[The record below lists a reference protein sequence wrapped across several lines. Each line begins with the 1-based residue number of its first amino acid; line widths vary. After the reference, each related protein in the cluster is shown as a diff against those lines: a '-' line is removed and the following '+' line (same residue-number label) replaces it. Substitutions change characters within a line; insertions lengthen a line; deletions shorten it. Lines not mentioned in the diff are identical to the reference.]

1 MSSSKLSERASQR
14 HGLPFP
20 GGKGP
25 GVGPDESAAGWI
37 AVGRI
42 IGAFGVRGQVKV
54 VPTGRSPERFRQLE
68 RLYVGETHDRYE
80 IEHCRVRGTEA
91 LLKLKGIDTREA
103 AVAQRYVYVYVPES
117 EAIEL
122 PPGEYFVHQIVGLQV
137 HTTAG
142 EHLGTV
148 EEVLSTGAN
157 DVYVVPGPRGEVL
170 IPALKTVIRTI
181 DLASGQLIVELPPGL
196 LATAKQPA
204 IRRRRRRR
212 AGR

>member
-1 MSSSKLSERASQR
+1 MPECAAA
-14 HGLPFP
+14 
-20 GGKGP
+20 
-25 GVGPDESAAGWI
+25 VPDESAADWI

-42 IGAFGVRGQVKV
+42 VGAFGVRGQLKV

-68 RLYVGETHDRYE
+68 RLYVGETHDHYE
-80 IEHCRVRGTEA
+80 IEHCQVRRTEV

-103 AVAQRYVYVYVPES
+103 AIAQRYVYVYVPES
-117 EAIEL
+117 EALAL

-137 HTTAG
+137 LTTAG
-142 EHLGTV
+142 EDLGTV

-181 DLASGQLIVELPPGL
+181 DLATGQLIVELPPGL
-196 LATAKQPA
+196 LATAKQPS

-212 AGR
+212 TGE

>member
-1 MSSSKLSERASQR
+1 MQPAA
-14 HGLPFP
+14 
-20 GGKGP
+20 
-25 GVGPDESAAGWI
+25 VADESAADWI

-42 IGAFGVRGQVKV
+42 VGAFGVRGQLKV
-54 VPTGRSPERFRQLE
+54 IPTGRSPERFRQLE
-68 RLYVGETHDRYE
+68 RLYVGETHDHYE
-80 IEHCRVRGTEA
+80 IEHCQVRRTEV

-103 AVAQRYVYVYVPES
+103 AIAQRYVYVYVPES
-117 EAIEL
+117 EALAL

-137 HTTAG
+137 LTTAG
-142 EHLGTV
+142 EDLGTV

-181 DLASGQLIVELPPGL
+181 DLATGQLIVELPPGL
-196 LATAKQPA
+196 LATAKQPS
-204 IRRRRRRR
+204 IRRRRR

>member
-1 MSSSKLSERASQR
+1 MERAVPLHR
-14 HGLPFP
+14 GGLGEP
-20 GGKGP
+20 
-25 GVGPDESAAGWI
+25 AADWI

-54 VPTGRSPERFRQLE
+54 VPTGRSPDRFR
-68 RLYVGETHDRYE
+68 RLKRFYVGETHDRYE
-80 IEHCRVRGTEA
+80 IEQCQVRRTDA

-103 AVAQRYVYVYVPES
+103 AVAQRYAYVYVPES

-137 HTTAG
+137 HTTGG

-196 LATAKQPA
+196 LATAKQPV
-204 IRRRRRRR
+204 IRRRRRR
-212 AGR
+212 GRGR

>member
-1 MSSSKLSERASQR
+1 MPNRASHR
-14 HGLPFP
+14 TDSPPLEGR
-20 GGKGP
+20 GR
-25 GVGPDESAAGWI
+25 GVGPDEPAAGWI

-42 IGAFGVRGQVKV
+42 VGTFGVRGQLKV
-54 VPTGRSPERFRQLE
+54 VPTGNSPERFRQLAQ
-68 RLYVGETHDRYE
+68 LYVGETHDRYE
-80 IEHCRVRGTEA
+80 IEQCQVRRTDA

-103 AVAQRYVYVYVPES
+103 AVAQRYTYVYVPES
-117 EAIEL
+117 EAVEL
-122 PPGEYFVHQIVGLQV
+122 PSGEYFVHQIVGLQV
-137 HTTAG
+137 VTTTG

-157 DVYVVPGPRGEVL
+157 DVYIVLGPRGEVL

-181 DLASGQLIVELPPGL
+181 DLTAGQLIVELPPGL

-212 AGR
+212 TGR

>member
-1 MSSSKLSERASQR
+1 MSERASR
-14 HGLPFP
+14 CTDSPSLEGRGRGL
-20 GGKGP
+20 
-25 GVGPDESAAGWI
+25 GPDESAAGWI

-68 RLYVGETHDRYE
+68 RLYVGETHVCYE
-80 IEHCRVRGTEA
+80 IEHCQVRRTEA

-142 EHLGTV
+142 EHLGAV

-196 LATAKQPA
+196 LATAKQPTT
-204 IRRRRRRR
+204 RRRRRR
-212 AGR
+212 GRGR

>member
-1 MSSSKLSERASQR
+1 MQPAAVAADSSA
-14 HGLPFP
+14 
-20 GGKGP
+20 
-25 GVGPDESAAGWI
+25 DWI

-42 IGAFGVRGQVKV
+42 VGAFGVRGQLKV
-54 VPTGRSPERFRQLE
+54 IPTGRSPERFRQLE
-68 RLYVGETHDRYE
+68 RLYVGETHDHYE
-80 IEHCRVRGTEA
+80 IEHCQVRRTEV

-103 AVAQRYVYVYVPES
+103 AIAQRYVYVYVPES
-117 EAIEL
+117 EALAL

-137 HTTAG
+137 LTTAG
-142 EHLGTV
+142 EDLGTV

-181 DLASGQLIVELPPGL
+181 DLATGQLIVELPPGL
-196 LATAKQPA
+196 LATAKQPS
-204 IRRRRRRR
+204 IRRRRR

>member
-1 MSSSKLSERASQR
+1 MPNRASQR
-14 HGLPFP
+14 TNSPSLEGR
-20 GGKGP
+20 GR
-25 GVGPDESAAGWI
+25 GVGPDEPPAGWI
-37 AVGRI
+37 AIGRI
-42 IGAFGVRGQVKV
+42 IGAFGVRGQFKV

-68 RLYVGETHDRYE
+68 QLYVGETHDRYE
-80 IEHCRVRGTEA
+80 IEHCQVRRIDA

-103 AVAQRYVYVYVPES
+103 AVAQRYVYVYVPER
-117 EAIEL
+117 EAVEL

-142 EHLGTV
+142 EHLGSV

-170 IPALKTVIRTI
+170 IPALKTVVRTI
-181 DLASGQLIVELPPGL
+181 DLAAGQLIVELPPGL

-212 AGR
+212 TGR

>member
-1 MSSSKLSERASQR
+1 MQPAA
-14 HGLPFP
+14 
-20 GGKGP
+20 
-25 GVGPDESAAGWI
+25 VADESAADWI

-42 IGAFGVRGQVKV
+42 VGAFGVRGQLKV

-68 RLYVGETHDRYE
+68 RLYVGETHDHYE
-80 IEHCRVRGTEA
+80 IEHCQVRRTEV

-103 AVAQRYVYVYVPES
+103 AIAQRYVYVYVPES
-117 EAIEL
+117 EALAL

-137 HTTAG
+137 LTTAG
-142 EHLGTV
+142 EDLGTV

-181 DLASGQLIVELPPGL
+181 DLATGQLIVELPPGL
-196 LATAKQPA
+196 LATAKQPS

-212 AGR
+212 TGE

>member
-1 MSSSKLSERASQR
+1 MPNRASQR
-14 HGLPFP
+14 TNSPPLEGR
-20 GGKGP
+20 GR
-25 GVGPDESAAGWI
+25 GVGPGEPAAGWI

-42 IGAFGVRGQVKV
+42 VGAFGVRGQLKV
-54 VPTGRSPERFRQLE
+54 VPTGNSPQRFRQLE
-68 RLYVGETHDRYE
+68 RLYVGETHDPYE
-80 IEHCRVRGTEA
+80 IEQCQVRRTDA

-117 EAIEL
+117 EAVEL
-122 PPGEYFVHQIVGLQV
+122 PSGEYFVHQIVGLQV

-142 EHLGTV
+142 EHLGSV

-181 DLASGQLIVELPPGL
+181 DLAAGQLIVELPPGL

-212 AGR
+212 TGR

>member
-1 MSSSKLSERASQR
+1 MSSSKLPERAAA
-14 HGLPFP
+14 
-20 GGKGP
+20 
-25 GVGPDESAAGWI
+25 VPDEPAADWI

-42 IGAFGVRGQVKV
+42 VGAFGVRGQLKV
-54 VPTGRSPERFRQLE
+54 IPTGRSPERFRQLE
-68 RLYVGETHDRYE
+68 RLYVGETHDHYE
-80 IEHCRVRGTEA
+80 IEHCQVRRTEA

-103 AVAQRYVYVYVPES
+103 AIAQRYVYVYVPES
-117 EAIEL
+117 EALAL

-137 HTTAG
+137 LTTAG

-181 DLASGQLIVELPPGL
+181 DLATGQLIVELPPGL
-196 LATAKQPA
+196 LATAKQPS
-204 IRRRRRRR
+204 IRRRRR

>member
-1 MSSSKLSERASQR
+1 MPDRTAA
-14 HGLPFP
+14 
-20 GGKGP
+20 
-25 GVGPDESAAGWI
+25 VPDESATDWI

-42 IGAFGVRGQVKV
+42 IGAFGVRGQLKV
-54 VPTGRSPERFRQLE
+54 IPTGRSPERFRQLE
-68 RLYVGETHDRYE
+68 RLYVGETHDHYE
-80 IEHCRVRGTEA
+80 IEHCQVRRTDV

-117 EAIEL
+117 EAVEL
-122 PPGEYFVHQIVGLQV
+122 SPGEYFVHQIVGLLV
-137 HTTAG
+137 LTTAG

-148 EEVLSTGAN
+148 EEVLSTSAN
-157 DVYVVPGPRGEVL
+157 DVYVVPGPHGEVL

-196 LATAKQPA
+196 LATARQPA
-204 IRRRRRRR
+204 IRRRR

>member
-1 MSSSKLSERASQR
+1 MSSSKLPDSASGRTESPSPQGR
-14 HGLPFP
+14 GREL
-20 GGKGP
+20 GP
-25 GVGPDESAAGWI
+25 EAPAADWI

-54 VPTGRSPERFRQLE
+54 VPMGRSPDRFR
-68 RLYVGETHDRYE
+68 RLKRFYVGETHVCYE
-80 IEHCRVRGTEA
+80 IEHCQVRRTDA

-103 AVAQRYVYVYVPES
+103 AVAQRYAYVYVPES

-137 HTTAG
+137 HTTGG
-142 EHLGTV
+142 EHLGAV

-196 LATAKQPA
+196 LATAKQPTT
-204 IRRRRRRR
+204 RRRRRR
-212 AGR
+212 GRGR

>member
-1 MSSSKLSERASQR
+1 M
-14 HGLPFP
+14 
-20 GGKGP
+20 
-25 GVGPDESAAGWI
+25 
-37 AVGRI
+37 
-42 IGAFGVRGQVKV
+42 
-54 VPTGRSPERFRQLE
+54 
-68 RLYVGETHDRYE
+68 HDRYE
-80 IEHCRVRGTEA
+80 IEQCQVHRTDA
-91 LLKLKGIDTREA
+91 LIKLKGIDTREA
-103 AVAQRYVYVYVPES
+103 AVAQRYVYLYVPES
-117 EAIEL
+117 EAVEL

-170 IPALKTVIRTI
+170 IPALKTVIRTV
-181 DLASGQLIVELPPGL
+181 DLTAGQLIVELPPGL

>member
-1 MSSSKLSERASQR
+1 MSSSKLPERAAA
-14 HGLPFP
+14 
-20 GGKGP
+20 
-25 GVGPDESAAGWI
+25 VPDEPAADWI

-42 IGAFGVRGQVKV
+42 VGAFGVRGQFKV
-54 VPTGRSPERFRQLE
+54 IPTGRSPERFRQLE
-68 RLYVGETHDRYE
+68 RLYVGETHDHYE
-80 IEHCRVRGTEA
+80 IEHCQVRRTEV

-103 AVAQRYVYVYVPES
+103 AIAQRYVYVYVPES
-117 EAIEL
+117 EALAL

-137 HTTAG
+137 LTTAG
-142 EHLGTV
+142 EDLGTV

-181 DLASGQLIVELPPGL
+181 DLATGQLIVELPPGL
-196 LATAKQPA
+196 LATAKQPS
-204 IRRRRRRR
+204 IRRRRR

>member
-1 MSSSKLSERASQR
+1 MQPAA
-14 HGLPFP
+14 
-20 GGKGP
+20 
-25 GVGPDESAAGWI
+25 VADESAADWI

-42 IGAFGVRGQVKV
+42 VGAFGVRGQLKV
-54 VPTGRSPERFRQLE
+54 IPTGRSPERFRQLE
-68 RLYVGETHDRYE
+68 RLYVGETHDHYE
-80 IEHCRVRGTEA
+80 IEHCQVRRTEV

-103 AVAQRYVYVYVPES
+103 AIAQRYVYVYVPES
-117 EAIEL
+117 EALAL

-137 HTTAG
+137 LTTAG
-142 EHLGTV
+142 EDLGTV

-157 DVYVVPGPRGEVL
+157 DVYVVPGPHGEVL

-196 LATAKQPA
+196 LATARQPA
-204 IRRRRRRR
+204 IRRHRRRR

>member
-1 MSSSKLSERASQR
+1 MSERASR
-14 HGLPFP
+14 HKDSPSLERRGR
-20 GGKGP
+20 GA
-25 GVGPDESAAGWI
+25 GPDKSSTGWI

-91 LLKLKGIDTREA
+91 LLKLNGIDTREA

-181 DLASGQLIVELPPGL
+181 DLAAGQLIVELPPGL

-212 AGR
+212 TGR